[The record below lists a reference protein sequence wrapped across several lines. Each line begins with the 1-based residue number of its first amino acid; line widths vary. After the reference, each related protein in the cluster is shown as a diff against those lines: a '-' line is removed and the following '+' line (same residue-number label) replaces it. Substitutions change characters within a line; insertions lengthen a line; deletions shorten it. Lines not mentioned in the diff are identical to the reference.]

1 MQPLRIH
8 LRTFCSVVFLTSL
21 AVASSVYE
29 KKCND
34 SRECAVYPKII
45 QGPDTNWIPF
55 FCNENNLCVC
65 PNGWMPELNRS
76 ICIARIS
83 GSLTADTCAA
93 YVWTISL
100 LIFTLLALITYSFVS
115 LFSCRTPVSPKYSNL
130 TEPMKYYRNFTI
142 ADEFLE
148 KF

>member
-1 MQPLRIH
+1 MQPLLINY
-8 LRTFCSVVFLTSL
+8 RTLCCVVFLTSL
-21 AVASSVYE
+21 AAASSVYE

-34 SRECAVYPKII
+34 SRECAVYPNMT

-65 PNGWMPELNRS
+65 PNGWVPELNRS

-83 GSLTADTCAA
+83 GSLTSDTCAA

-100 LIFTLLALITYSFVS
+100 LIFTLLTLITYSFVS
-115 LFSCRTPVSPKYSNL
+115 LFSRRTTVVPKYNNL
-130 TEPMKYYRNFTI
+130 TESMKNYRNFTI
-142 ADEFLE
+142 TDESLE